1 MNNFLSL
8 FFPPMDQYTCST
20 VQKFQREKC
29 SDAQG
34 GGRDWIEHWLLGFQ
48 DVSHGFLLLL
58 AFSGCSSAAII
69 SSNIC
74 SQVLEGK
81 RGSQKPFLTV
91 SLLCMWTEQMCAC
104 GSLRDWGTV
113 RMRSNRR
120 QHLFLSVD
128 HLCLVPRIIY
138 IKEVQAALS
147 LTSSRFKM
155 LILFQELLPVLLK
168 FERKT
173 NAAQSPGES
182 FSFLN

>member
-113 RMRSNRR
+113 RMRSNR
-120 QHLFLSVD
+120 
-128 HLCLVPRIIY
+128 
-138 IKEVQAALS
+138 QAASVSLCRPSLPGTQDNLYKGGTSCSLS
-147 LTSSRFKM
+147 HF
-155 LILFQELLPVLLK
+155 F
-168 FERKT
+168 
-173 NAAQSPGES
+173 
-182 FSFLN
+182 